1 MGCSGRGTF
10 RMWDVW
16 AAGCLGCEML
26 GMQGVSDVGCSG
38 FGMWDVLFLNF
49 CLNTHVHSK
58 LLPSLVEADKKKYK
72 TKAVQL
78 SV

>member
-26 GMQGVSDVGCSG
+26 GMQGVSDVGCSIPE
-38 FGMWDVLFLNF
+38 FLPK
-49 CLNTHVHSK
+49 HSCTQQIATIVGR
-58 LLPSLVEADKKKYK
+58 S
-72 TKAVQL
+72 
-78 SV
+78 